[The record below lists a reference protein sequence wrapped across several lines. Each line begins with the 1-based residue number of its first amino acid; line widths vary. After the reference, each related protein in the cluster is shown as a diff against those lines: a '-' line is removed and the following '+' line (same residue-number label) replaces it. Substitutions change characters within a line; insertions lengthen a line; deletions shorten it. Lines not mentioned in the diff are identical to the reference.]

1 MTSTQTEIPF
11 LHRVRLARCEALAAQ
26 LAVLRAKLP
35 FALGADERPFKA
47 ACAAVEADLEAA
59 TGTPQQRA
67 LEAAMSEAE
76 GQLTE
81 ALLESTTRQGSDVG
95 VRLARQKLSNLQKW
109 QDPAIAWPP
118 SDYTSEAEDSL
129 TRLRSFAAALHADS
143 VLLQKLT
150 GAEVLGRF
158 MQALSVP

>member
-1 MTSTQTEIPF
+1 MTTTELPF
-11 LHRVRLARCEALAAQ
+11 LYRVRLARCEALAAQ

-67 LEAAMSEAE
+67 LEAALGEAE
-76 GQLTE
+76 AQLTE
-81 ALLESTTRQGSDVG
+81 ALFEDATRKTIGSAAG
-95 VRLARQKLSNLQKW
+95 VELARQKLLTLEKLRGR
-109 QDPAIAWPP
+109 AYEM
-118 SDYTSEAEDSL
+118 SDYTSESEVVL
-129 TRLRSFAAALHADS
+129 VRLRQFAAALHVDPELKS
-143 VLLQKLT
+143 LT
-150 GAEVLGRF
+150 GSEVLGRF

>member
-1 MTSTQTEIPF
+1 MTSTQTELPF
-11 LHRVRLARCEALAAQ
+11 LHRVRLARCEALADQ

-67 LEAAMSEAE
+67 LEAALSEAE
-76 GQLTE
+76 GQLAV
-81 ALLESTTRQGSDVG
+81 ALFEDATRTTIGSAAG
-95 VRLARQKLSNLQKW
+95 VELARQKLLTLEKLRGRTHEM
-109 QDPAIAWPP
+109 
-118 SDYTSEAEDSL
+118 SDYTSESEVVLA
-129 TRLRSFAAALHADS
+129 RLRQLAAALHTDS
-143 VLLQKLT
+143 ELKILT